1 MKKTAFKLLTFLVT
15 LMLALTVG
23 CADKKD
29 ENKRDVAIFMYH
41 NYISAGT
48 PGDFDITAER
58 FEEHVKALT
67 EAGYSCVSFSDLVS
81 FVNGEGDLPEK
92 CVVLSTDDGYKSVI
106 DIALP
111 ICENYGAELTCAVIG
126 GKIHQHDHFVPD
138 ESMAGRIELTSH
150 TYSLH
155 AIHADGYKGVNVPM
169 TGRRLVVE
177 VARRFVC
184 YDDCRVVEK
193 RSCYGDALLLSS
205 RELVRHLMCLAFH
218 SHCLE
223 DVGDASGHFI
233 FRFPSCG
240 PEYEEEIFFHGAVHQ
255 KLEILKDHS
264 HLSSQIRYVLVPDA
278 VEFVTADPSFSICE
292 GVLCDHR
299 LDDGCLSRTY
309 FSDNVNKVSG
319 VDIKVQ
325 SVYHGGLSVHNIRL
339 AE

>member
-1 MKKTAFKLLTFLVT
+1 MKKIAFKLLTFLVT

-48 PGDFDITAER
+48 PGAFDITAER

-111 ICENYGAELTCAVIG
+111 ICEKYGAELTCAVIG

-169 TGRRLVVE
+169 TG
-177 VARRFVC
+177 
-184 YDDCRVVEK
+184 
-193 RSCYGDALLLSS
+193 DALRDQLKSDSDKMITEFGELFPEVGEVIVYPFGAHTREIDEIF
-205 RELVRHLMCLAFH
+205 RELGYSVSVTVEQGTATLERGNPDSLRCLPRYQVYPNLTGEDMVRIAK
-218 SHCLE
+218 
-223 DVGDASGHFI
+223 G
-233 FRFPSCG
+233 
-240 PEYEEEIFFHGAVHQ
+240 
-255 KLEILKDHS
+255 K
-264 HLSSQIRYVLVPDA
+264 
-278 VEFVTADPSFSICE
+278 
-292 GVLCDHR
+292 
-299 LDDGCLSRTY
+299 
-309 FSDNVNKVSG
+309 
-319 VDIKVQ
+319 
-325 SVYHGGLSVHNIRL
+325 
-339 AE
+339 